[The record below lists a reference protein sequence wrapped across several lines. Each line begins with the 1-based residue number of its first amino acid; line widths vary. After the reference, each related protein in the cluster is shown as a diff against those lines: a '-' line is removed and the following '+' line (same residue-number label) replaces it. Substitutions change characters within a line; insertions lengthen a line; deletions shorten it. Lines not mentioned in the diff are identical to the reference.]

1 MYDHWWNH
9 IFPKYE
15 LVDDYNDVNIY
26 ETRIKYKTVMRDE
39 FKEHNDVVIK
49 FRAEVTE
56 LSAGLIRQLDVT
68 LDDGIEKAVEYAKVQ
83 AEDMKAQFTAM
94 FDELDRI
101 IQEKYDELE
110 QAAADEQSRQ
120 AMLEKNRETLNWIET
135 CQKQV
140 NEAIDF

>member
-1 MYDHWWNH
+1 
-9 IFPKYE
+9 
-15 LVDDYNDVNIY
+15 
-26 ETRIKYKTVMRDE
+26 
-39 FKEHNDVVIK
+39 
-49 FRAEVTE
+49 
-56 LSAGLIRQLDVT
+56 
-68 LDDGIEKAVEYAKVQ
+68 
-83 AEDMKAQFTAM
+83 MKAQFTAM